1 MSKINRREFLK
12 LGALFAAAS
21 VVGIELTFPESL
33 HGVEVDKWVKSVC
46 RYCGAGCG
54 IYIGVKGGK
63 VVAVKGD
70 EKNWN
75 KGFLCIKGSY
85 LPKILDAPDRLRYPM
100 IKERGKWQ
108 RISWEEAMNIMVSK
122 FADAIK
128 KFGPHSVGFYGSG
141 QSFSEESYLAN
152 KLFKGAL
159 GTNNIDGNPRLCMA
173 SAAVG
178 YVTSFGKDEPMG
190 CYDDIYH
197 ADCFFIIGSNMSEAH
212 PVIFRLVME
221 QKRKRNVKIIV
232 ADPRKTLTAR
242 NADLYLDFV
251 PGTDLFI
258 LNAMA
263 YVIIKE
269 NLYNLNFINQHCV
282 FKRATPD
289 GKIEKVSF
297 NDYVKFIEEY
307 TPELAEEKSGCH
319 KEKIIQAARW
329 FATSKATMS
338 LWCMGINQ
346 RTRGVWANNLIH
358 NLHLLTGQI
367 CRPGATS
374 FSLTGQPNACGG
386 IRDVGLLSHLLPYG
400 RLIANEKHRE
410 EIEQFWGL
418 PKGRIHPKPGPTAVE
433 LFRKFSEG
441 EIKCL
446 WIVCTN
452 PGQSLP
458 NLEKYRKGM
467 AREDTFLVVS
477 EAYHPTKTS
486 ELADLV
492 LPAAL
497 WCEKEGTYGQSERRY
512 QYLPQVIKPVGEAKA
527 DFEVILT
534 FARKLL
540 NTLGREDEAKK
551 LFPYKNSEDVW
562 NEMRACSKNT
572 PYDFWGM
579 TRTRLIKE
587 HGMLWPVP
595 SEDYPAPGTLRR
607 YTAKYGDPLVKKYD
621 PKAEDVSF
629 YSNPTDGN
637 RAVIWLRPA
646 VGPAE
651 PADKEYPFVLTT
663 GRLIEHWHTGTM
675 TMKVPELMRAA
686 PQSFVEINP
695 KDAQKLGI
703 KTGDKV
709 KLISRRGSI
718 TLPAKVVDIPRP
730 GVVFVPFHYP
740 DKLIN
745 TLVTDAF
752 DALSKQPE
760 FKISAVRIEKV

>member
-1 MSKINRREFLK
+1 LK
-12 LGALFAAAS
+12 WTALLSAAS
-21 VVGIELTFPESL
+21 VVGLDL
-33 HGVEVDKWVKSVC
+33 EVPSAFSAEAPDKWVKSVC

-54 IYIGVKGGK
+54 LYIGVKGDK

-70 EKNWN
+70 DKNWN
-75 KGFLCIKGSY
+75 RGFLCVKGSY
-85 LPKILDAPDRLRYPM
+85 LPKILYAPDRLKYPM
-100 IKERGKWQ
+100 VKEKGQWK
-108 RISWEEAMNIMVSK
+108 RISWDEAMDLMVSK
-122 FADAIK
+122 FAEAIK
-128 KFGPHSVGFYGSG
+128 NYGPHAVGFYGSG

-190 CYDDIYH
+190 CYEDIYH

-221 QKRKRNVKIIV
+221 QKKKRNVNIIV
-232 ADPRKTLTAR
+232 ADPRNTLTAR
-242 NADLYLDFV
+242 NADLYLDFI

-263 YVIIKE
+263 HVIIKE
-269 NLYNLNFINQHCV
+269 KLYNKDFIDKHVV
-282 FKRATPD
+282 FKKATPD

-297 NDYVKFIEEY
+297 EDYVKFIEEY
-307 TPELAEEKSGCH
+307 TPEHAERMSGCP
-319 KEKIIQAARW
+319 KEKIIQAARL

-338 LWCMGINQ
+338 FWCMGINQ

-358 NLHLLTGQI
+358 NLHLITGQV
-367 CRPGATS
+367 CRPGATP

-386 IRDVGLLSHLLPYG
+386 IRDVGLLAHLLPYG
-400 RLIANEKHRE
+400 RLVANEKHRE
-410 EIEQFWGL
+410 EMENFWGL

-433 LFRKFSEG
+433 LFTKFANG

-446 WIVCTN
+446 WVVCTN

-477 EAYHPTKTS
+477 EAYFPTRTS

-497 WCEKEGTYGQSERRY
+497 WCEKDGTYGQSERRY
-512 QYLPQVIKPVGEAKA
+512 QYLPQVVKPIGETKS

-540 NTLGREDEAKK
+540 TALGRAEEAKK
-551 LFPYKNSEDVW
+551 LFPYKTMEDVW
-562 NEMRACSKNT
+562 NEMRACSKDTVYN
-572 PYDFWGM
+572 FWGM
-579 TRTRLIKE
+579 TRQRLIKE

-595 SEDYPAPGTLRR
+595 DEKYPALGTLRR

-621 PKAEDVSF
+621 PKETDISF
-629 YSNPTDGN
+629 YGNPADGN
-637 RAVIWLRPA
+637 KAVVWLRPA

-651 PADKEYPFVLTT
+651 PADKDYPFVLNT

-686 PQSFVEINP
+686 PNAFVEMHP
-695 KDAQKLGI
+695 DDAKKLGV

-709 KLISRRGSI
+709 RLISRRGSI
-718 TLPAKVVDIPRP
+718 VLPVKVVPIPRP

-760 FKISAVRIEKV
+760 FKITAVRIEKV